1 MNDDETVR
9 EELAAYAHDAWSGW
23 MTYMFSLGVM
33 AGDGSM
39 SIPAWAVERWHR
51 QMTNDYADLPEVE
64 KESDRRE
71 ADRMLTI
78 LEKDGTR

>member
-1 MNDDETVR
+1 MSDDETVR
-9 EELAAYAHDAWSGW
+9 EALAAYAHDAWSGW

-33 AGDGSM
+33 AEDGSM
-39 SIPAWAVERWHR
+39 RIPAWAVERWRR
-51 QMTNDYADLPEVE
+51 QMTTDYADLPGPE

-78 LEKDGTR
+78 LEKDGAR